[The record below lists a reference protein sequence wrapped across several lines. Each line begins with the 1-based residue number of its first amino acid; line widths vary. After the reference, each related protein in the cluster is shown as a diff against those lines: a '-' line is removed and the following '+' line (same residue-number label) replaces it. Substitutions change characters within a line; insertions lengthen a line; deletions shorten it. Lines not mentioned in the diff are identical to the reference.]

1 MVTHSKFQLDLL
13 LQEYCSAQQLRV
25 CFLQKKLKFVRKLN
39 SIHSNL
45 SEALLFKNKV
55 IFFVCCYYRKKKNT
69 KLGLAST

>member
-55 IFFVCCYYRKKKNT
+55 FFLSVVIIGKRKT
-69 KLGLAST
+69 LSWV